1 MALPWGAPL
10 TVDDLRRIPDD
21 GHRYE
26 LVDGVLLV
34 TPAPGTAHQTC
45 VAMLVVAFV
54 AAAPAT
60 QLVLPAPYDWVVDP
74 HTSFQPDVLVAH
86 RVDVGEERLE
96 RAPLLVVEVHSPSTR
111 LADLTLKRAAYEAAG
126 VPAYWLIDPAQPSL
140 TVLRLEEGRY
150 VEEAKVVG
158 DERYDA
164 SWPFPVSIVPNALLG
179 GRT

>member
-96 RAPLLVVEVHSPSTR
+96 RAPLLVVEIHSPSTR

-126 VPAYWLIDPAQPSL
+126 VPAYWLVDPAEPSL
-140 TVLRLEEGRY
+140 TVKMAATWRGPRWLEMNATTPPGPSPSPSCRTPSS
-150 VEEAKVVG
+150 A
-158 DERYDA
+158 DEPD
-164 SWPFPVSIVPNALLG
+164 
-179 GRT
+179 